1 MTPRHTFV
9 MLLVSVV
16 LAVPAIAT
24 ANALDD
30 AKAAGYLGERWDGYL
45 GLVNENAPASV
56 RALMDRINAQRREQ
70 YQRIAARNGVD
81 LADVEKLA
89 GAKAIEHAAPGTMV
103 DTGNGW
109 RRR

>member
-1 MTPRHTFV
+1 MTRHRTFM
-9 MLLVSVV
+9 MLLMWALLGLPA
-16 LAVPAIAT
+16 LAG

-45 GLVNENAPASV
+45 GLVDRNAPQSV
-56 RALMDRINAQRREQ
+56 RALMERVNAQRREQ
-70 YQRIAARNGVD
+70 YRDIAARNGVD

-89 GAKAIEHAAPGTMV
+89 GAKAIARAAPGTMV

-109 RRR
+109 RPR

>member
-1 MTPRHTFV
+1 MTRRRIFV
-9 MLLVSVV
+9 MLL
-16 LAVPAIAT
+16 LAALPALAS

-45 GLVNENAPASV
+45 GLVRTDAPASI

-81 LADVEKLA
+81 VADVEKLA
-89 GAKAIEHAAPGTMV
+89 GAKAIERAAPGTMV